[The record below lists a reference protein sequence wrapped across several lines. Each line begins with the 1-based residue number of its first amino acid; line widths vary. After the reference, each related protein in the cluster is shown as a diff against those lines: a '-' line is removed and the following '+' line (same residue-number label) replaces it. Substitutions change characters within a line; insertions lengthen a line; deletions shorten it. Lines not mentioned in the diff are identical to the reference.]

1 MTSEVQ
7 MPIASIVIPAHNEEA
22 VIARTLSTLLADAKV
37 GEFEVV
43 VVCNGCSDATQE
55 ISEGFADRGVRT
67 LSIETPSKIAAL
79 NAGDAAAIVMP
90 RVYLDADVQVTTDSV
105 RKLVA
110 TLNAGAL
117 AAAPRAE
124 LDVDGCS
131 TLVRSYFKV
140 WSRLGHVSRGL
151 GSGVYALSAEGRA
164 RFTEF
169 PSVIADD
176 YFVYCLVNGDERVSP
191 ADAVSIVG
199 QPKTLKDL
207 AKRRLRIEKGNA
219 ELRSEGM
226 SATSGGAGLVDI
238 VKDRPVL
245 LPNALLYA
253 GIHAWARQRVSRMS
267 VSEVGWQRAESTRG
281 TGVEN

>member
-1 MTSEVQ
+1 MTSESQ
-7 MPIASIVIPAHNEEA
+7 MPIASIVIPAHNEQA
-22 VIARTLSTLLADAKV
+22 VIARTLSTLLAGSKP
-37 GEFEVV
+37 GEFEIV
-43 VVCNGCSDATQE
+43 VVCNGCSDRTQE
-55 ISEGFADRGVRT
+55 ISEGFADRGVLT
-67 LSIETPSKIAAL
+67 LTIDTPSKISAL
-79 NAGDAAAIVMP
+79 NVGDSAVNVMP
-90 RVYLDADVQVTTDSV
+90 RVYLDADVQVTATSL

-117 AAAPRAE
+117 AAAPRAA

-131 TLVRSYFKV
+131 PLVRSYFKV

-164 RFTEF
+164 RFDEF
-169 PSVIADD
+169 PRVIADD

-191 ADAVSIVG
+191 ADALSIVE

-219 ELRSEGM
+219 ELRAQGM

-238 VKDRPVL
+238 VKDRPAL

-267 VSEVGWQRAESTRG
+267 VSDVGWQRDQSTRG
-281 TGVEN
+281 VVNS